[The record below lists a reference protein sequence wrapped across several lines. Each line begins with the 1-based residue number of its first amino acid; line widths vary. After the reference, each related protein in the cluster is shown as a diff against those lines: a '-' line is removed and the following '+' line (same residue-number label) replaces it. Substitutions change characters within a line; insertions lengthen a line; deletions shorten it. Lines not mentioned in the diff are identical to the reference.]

1 MPTQALT
8 SQTREAV
15 LEAAW
20 QLISDRGRVDVSLAE
35 IAAAAGVTRQS
46 VYLGFGNR
54 AGLLVEMARH
64 ADGRSRHA
72 RRMRAIAES
81 GADEPEAFLGFVH
94 AWLLHLPEI
103 YPVGILLSAAAVTD
117 SDAAK
122 VFHDRM
128 IGSLHARYRALLAR
142 IANAGYLASGWDTE
156 RAADLCWSLTHIDAW
171 RQLVVER
178 GWTPAAFRKDR
189 EALIRA
195 TVLRVGN

>member
-1 MPTQALT
+1 VKTQPLS
-8 SQTREAV
+8 SQTRDAV
-15 LEAAW
+15 LDAAW
-20 QLISDRGRVDVSLAE
+20 QLIATRGRVDVSLAE

-54 AGLLVEMARH
+54 AGLLVAMARH
-64 ADGRSRHA
+64 ADARSRHA
-72 RRMRAIAES
+72 GRMRAIAES
-81 GADEPEAFLGFVH
+81 GADSPEDFLGFVH

-117 SDAAK
+117 ADAAQ

-128 IGSLHARYRALLAR
+128 VGSLYSRYHTLLAR
-142 IANAGYLASGWDTE
+142 VAAAGHLAPGWDAD
-156 RAADLCWSLTHIDAW
+156 RAADLCWSLTHLDAW

-178 GWTPAAFRKDR
+178 GWTAAAFRKDR

-195 TVLRVGN
+195 TVLRAAK